1 MCDRMGRKV
10 GGGGGLIMQCWHE
23 GLGAREPVV
32 VVYAFASSSTRAEPC
47 SLGQGSCSGCRMW
60 RSCSRLPQ
68 LAFIFRR
75 SVSHDGSSV
84 PVEGVAGCE
93 TVQGEKRIL
102 ILSSDGAFVFLHTC
116 VKLPTGLAHS

>member
-1 MCDRMGRKV
+1 MRVPGFHK
-10 GGGGGLIMQCWHE
+10 
-23 GLGAREPVV
+23 
-32 VVYAFASSSTRAEPC
+32 
-47 SLGQGSCSGCRMW
+47 
-60 RSCSRLPQ
+60 

-75 SVSHDGSSV
+75 SLSHDGCSV

-116 VKLPTGLAHS
+116 AELPTGLAHVGAGTFRAWYLAHHVPLLLCWKSVLHAYQRAPE